1 METAAVYWTGL
12 ASQYK
17 CSYPGTLVQPP
28 QGPTI
33 VGTGNGT
40 PEVPELPNAWGYSW
54 ATLSPGVINME
65 R

>member
-1 METAAVYWTGL
+1 VRTDRQVVGRNGDFDFDFDFVATGN
-12 ASQYK
+12 
-17 CSYPGTLVQPP
+17 P

-40 PEVPELPNAWGYSW
+40 PEVPELSSAWGYTW
-54 ATLSPGVINME
+54 ATLSPEVINTE